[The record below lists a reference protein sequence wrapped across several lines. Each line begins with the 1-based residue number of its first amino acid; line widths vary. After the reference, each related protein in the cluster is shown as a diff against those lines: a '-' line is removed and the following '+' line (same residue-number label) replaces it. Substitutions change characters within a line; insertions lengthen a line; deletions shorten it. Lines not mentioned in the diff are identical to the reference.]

1 MNKGWLDKMNISQ
14 TKQPDYILLATVFLL
29 LTIGIIMVFSSS
41 YIMAYKW
48 YGNSF
53 YFFTRQAVYSVIAI
67 VVFFITLKIDYHIWR
82 KFAIPILLLSIFLL
96 TILYL
101 PGFARYIRGAKRWLS
116 IGPFSFQ
123 PSEMAK
129 IALILYIADCLTR
142 KKARDINSFVWG
154 ILPIFI
160 ITVFI
165 FLLVFGQP
173 DFSTAIV
180 IMGCSFIML
189 FIGGSQITQLFA
201 LIILLI
207 PPGMILAL
215 GKDYRRVRLL
225 SFLNPWGDP
234 LNSGFHIIQSLLALG
249 SGGLFGVGIAES
261 RQKFFYLPDQ
271 HTDFIFSII
280 GEELGFIGALAI
292 IILFIVFL
300 WRGFLISLKS
310 RDTFGLLLAA
320 GITSL
325 IVFQALV
332 NISVVTKLIPTTG
345 ISLPF
350 ISHGGSS
357 LIANMFCCGILLN
370 ISKNTVEK
378 NGVS

>member
-1 MNKGWLDKMNISQ
+1 MNRGWLDKMNLSQ
-14 TKQPDYILLATVFLL
+14 TKQPDYILLATIFLL

-53 YFFTRQAVYSVIAI
+53 YFFTRQAAYSVIAI
-67 VVFFITLKIDYHIWR
+67 VVFFIALRIDYHIWR

-96 TILYL
+96 TMLYL
-101 PGFARYIRGAKRWLS
+101 PGLARYIRGAKRWLT

-142 KKARDINSFVWG
+142 KKAKDISSFVWG
-154 ILPIFI
+154 ILPVFI

-189 FIGGSQITQLFA
+189 FIGGSKITQLFA
-201 LIILLI
+201 LIILLV
-207 PPGMILAL
+207 PPALILAL

-280 GEELGFIGALAI
+280 GEELGFIGALVI
-292 IILFIVFL
+292 IILFLVFL

-350 ISHGGSS
+350 ISYGGSS

-378 NGVS
+378 NGAS